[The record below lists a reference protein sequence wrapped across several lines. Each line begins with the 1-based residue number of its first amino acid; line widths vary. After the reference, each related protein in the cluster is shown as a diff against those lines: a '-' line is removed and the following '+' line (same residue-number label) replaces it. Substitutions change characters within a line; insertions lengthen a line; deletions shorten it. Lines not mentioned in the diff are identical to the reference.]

1 MKTLKPFHVW
11 FVSFALFTTMASC
24 VIVDSRSIAGDG
36 NIVTDTLALER
47 FENIDLGGMF
57 NVTLTRGNNPQVII
71 ETDSNLMEL
80 VNVQVKAGTL
90 TISTRNDM
98 ILRPTRSKLTITYPE
113 LTRVSIRGAGSLSS
127 TEPVESRELTFDI
140 SGAGEIDLVVDARI
154 LRTNL
159 SGAGDL
165 RLEGE
170 AGQHFVDLSGASHL
184 QSANLI
190 TRETLISLSG
200 AGSAEVYA
208 TDLLNASLTG
218 VGSIRYYGS
227 PAQKTVT
234 RTGIGTI
241 RSGN

>member
-1 MKTLKPFHVW
+1 MKTLKPLHIW
-11 FVSFALFTTMASC
+11 FVSFALFITMASC
-24 VIVDSRSIAGDG
+24 VLVDSRSIAGDG
-36 NIVTDTLALER
+36 NLVTDTLSLER

-80 VNVQVKAGTL
+80 VNIQVKAGTL
-90 TISTRNDM
+90 TISTRNNQ
-98 ILRPTRSKLTITYPE
+98 ILRPTRSNLTITYPE
-113 LTRVSIRGAGSLSS
+113 LTRVSISGAGTLRS

-140 SGAGEIDLVVDARI
+140 SGAGEIDLIVDARI

-165 RLEGE
+165 RLKGE
-170 AGQHFVDLSGASHL
+170 AGQHYIDLSGASHL

-208 TDLLNASLTG
+208 SELIDASLSG
-218 VGSIRYYGS
+218 VGSIRYYGN
-227 PAQKTVT
+227 PAQRKVSSA
-234 RTGIGTI
+234 GIGTI